1 MFTWDFSSV
10 LRQSYIAVNIPH
22 RTTFAWSHRLWYILF
37 LFSFVPIG
45 IFWFICWFLQWA
57 TGFSVAF
64 CLIYIFFFSLL
75 LVIDVWFHTIVVK
88 KDACYD
94 SIFFGIYWDLFC
106 GLTCDLCTGG
116 RKLHVRL
123 WRMCIVLLLGG
134 ILFIYLLSSYWIM
147 FHLRPLICSSM

>member
-1 MFTWDFSSV
+1 MGFFLSWDNPILLWMSHIGLLLLHPIDFG
-10 LRQSYIAVNIPH
+10 
-22 RTTFAWSHRLWYILF
+22 TFYFCFHLSL
-37 LFSFVPIG
+37 G

-64 CLIYIFFFSLL
+64 CLIYISFFSLL
-75 LVIDVWFHTIVVK
+75 LVINVWFHTIVVK

-123 WRMCIVLLLGG
+123 WRICIVLLLGG